1 MLKKILGAFVAVLG
15 CVSFLYANKT
25 YVIDTPTT
33 GILSYGS
40 YSADFWCFSYGNV
53 ISEINF
59 GVFKPLDLGVSWE
72 LDKFIGDEN
81 IKAVVPALHVKL
93 RLYGGSMT
101 LPGFAFGYDGQGIFI
116 NGDYNGGYMQRCK
129 GMYFVTGRE
138 FFIEGLM
145 FNLGINMNDFSKP
158 KIYWFSNATVPL
170 YKEFVSFMLEYDN
183 VNYFPDARLNC
194 GLKFSVTEYLDIDC
208 ILRDCWGKKDVG
220 GVPNERTLKISY
232 LGKF

>member
-1 MLKKILGAFVAVLG
+1 MLKKILVLFVAVLSY
-15 CVSFLYANKT
+15 VSSIYASKT

-40 YSADFWCFSYGNV
+40 YSIDFRCFSYGSI

-72 LDKFIGDEN
+72 LDKFLGDEN
-81 IKAVVPALHVKL
+81 IKTIVPAIHVKL
-93 RLYGGSMT
+93 RLYGGSMI
-101 LPGFAFGYDGQGIFI
+101 LPGFALGYDAQGTFI
-116 NGDYNGGYMQRCK
+116 NGVYKYIQSYK
-129 GMYFVTGRE
+129 GLYFVTGRE
-138 FFIEGLM
+138 LFIEGLM
-145 FNLGINMNDFSKP
+145 FNLGINVNDFSKS
-158 KIYWFSNATVPL
+158 KIYWFLNATMPL

-183 VNYFPDARLNC
+183 VNYLPDARLNC

-208 ILRDCWGKKDVG
+208 IVRDCWGKKDIRR
-220 GVPNERTLKISY
+220 VPKNERVLRVSY

>member
-1 MLKKILGAFVAVLG
+1 MLKKILVSFVAVLSY
-15 CVSFLYANKT
+15 VSFLYASKI

-40 YSADFWCFSYGNV
+40 YSVDFRCFSHGSI

-81 IKAVVPALHVKL
+81 IKTIVPAIHVKF
-93 RLYGGSMT
+93 RLYEGNMI
-101 LPGFAFGYDGQGIFI
+101 LPGIALGYDAQGIFI
-116 NGDYNGGYMQRCK
+116 NGVYKYIQNCK
-129 GMYFVTGRE
+129 GLYFVTGRE

-145 FNLGINMNDFSKP
+145 FNLGINVNDFSKS
-158 KIYWFSNATVPL
+158 KIYLFSNATVPL
-170 YKEFVSFMLEYDN
+170 YKELVSFMLEYDN
-183 VNYFPDARLNC
+183 VNCFSDARFNC

-208 ILRDCWGKKDVG
+208 IVRDCWGKKDVRA
-220 GVPNERTLKISY
+220 VPKNERVLRVSY

>member
-1 MLKKILGAFVAVLG
+1 VL
-15 CVSFLYANKT
+15 
-25 YVIDTPTT
+25 DTPAT

-40 YSADFWCFSYGNV
+40 YSADFRCFSHGSV

-72 LDKFIGDEN
+72 LDEFIGDKN
-81 IKAVVPALHVKL
+81 IRTIVPALHVKL

-101 LPGFAFGYDGQGIFI
+101 LPGFALGYDGQGIFI
-116 NGDYNGGYMQRCK
+116 KRKGYHDGGYDQRCK
-129 GMYFVTGRE
+129 GLYFVTGRE

-145 FNLGINMNDFSKP
+145 FNLGINVNDFSKP
-158 KIYWFSNATVPL
+158 RIYWFSNATAPL
-170 YKEFVSFMLEYDN
+170 YKEFISFMLEYDN
-183 VNYFPDARLNC
+183 VNYLPDARLNC

-208 ILRDCWGKKDVG
+208 IVRDCWGKKEEKKDMIR
-220 GVPNERTLKISY
+220 VPNERCLRISY